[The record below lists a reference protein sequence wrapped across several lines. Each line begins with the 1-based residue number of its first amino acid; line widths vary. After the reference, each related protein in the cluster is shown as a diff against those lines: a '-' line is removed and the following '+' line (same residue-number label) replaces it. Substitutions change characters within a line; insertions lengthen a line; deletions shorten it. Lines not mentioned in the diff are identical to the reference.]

1 MPNTKFL
8 SLKFLCFMAHVR
20 QSSQNLLKHQMSWI
34 SLRIHQSLQPGHHLS
49 AVYKKSYFY
58 IQLTSYYDLSKCN
71 EKKQTNKKRGYP
83 LILVI
88 FYAVRSLNRA
98 IQYGSRQPYVV
109 IKMFWKYKVHNRF
122 WVQKKSVKTSQSFL
136 LQ

>member
-1 MPNTKFL
+1 MPNTEFL
-8 SLKFLCFMAHVR
+8 SLKFLLFMAYVR

-71 EKKQTNKKRGYP
+71 KKKQTNKKWGYP

-88 FYAVRSLNRA
+88 FYADRSLNRA
-98 IQYGSRQPYVV
+98 VQYGSHQPYVV
-109 IKMFWKYKVHNRF
+109 IKTFWKYKIHNRF
-122 WVQKKSVKTSQSFL
+122 WVQKKKV
-136 LQ
+136 